1 MTGIRALLLS
11 IPCLA
16 IFIVRVMNMEVG
28 GRTTTSGIE
37 TFVQRA
43 TEARTWMTLFWYCFG
58 GWFFGEVYIWSSSED
73 AELGWIDYGRAYERP
88 RANENPVMLRC
99 MILLFSLAKAL
110 QHLSSDR
117 DDVKIREAEMI
128 RDAGEEYGR
137 QRDIVDFA
145 YPLACIM
152 VRSLPSNADPSG
164 ILFASV
170 FARQAV
176 SSCGLLV
183 MLWEL
188 SNVIFTIHVSQ
199 LPLKRGEP
207 LTNEVKDPAGKVLSK
222 SADPNGSLI
231 RGFKAKAT
239 VTRGFA
245 FWELFLI
252 TTQFETR
259 RTTIFSEVER
269 KPQSTWAQTS
279 ALCLAELNAI
289 GERIKNANAP
299 SEYQKKTAES
309 EQQRKQQ
316 EYLIAQ
322 EREKNLSLPKI
333 AQRGVLDE
341 REVFAKHTGNPVST
355 AIKSF
360 GQSPVVPNFPV
371 QAVIYGVPFGSKANI
386 FHAAKS
392 LVSLAVSSL
401 KEDDFGQVAP
411 SVPLII
417 RTFTSTITAVQK
429 HKHSRSY
436 RAGGPTKEGFGRGF
450 ACFWGSFDFLSHD
463 DPPTKIGAR
472 QWTVS
477 LIVRH
482 FECSTINVSYDL
494 KFNTLRKDSHQ
505 PTKAGAIS
513 RSPEISWI
521 ITVDFDR
528 RLSGVA
534 EMSVHQVCFSVEGG
548 VDGDSGIR
556 PDDDFATSLGASSMK
571 MPSTCMSALSNL
583 AQSDQVEMS
592 PRTSDSDRLPQ
603 PCNFSDVVGVWH
615 CTAGTV
621 VGVDDDLE
629 SDGWIVC
636 NCIMKRFPCLWR
648 WIDVERYCHSRWG
661 CKKRCVEQGVIS
673 RLHGM
678 TRVRLRFWDAM
689 QCVVDVNS
697 FAKACDEYRTLYEVH
712 YIMLRRAGGLSLL
725 WLFQA
730 FQYRHAR
737 RAMLTE
743 NPEPNNLPLHIRANF

>member
-1 MTGIRALLLS
+1 MATTTTSRTTTNTATTLAPPQFATSQPAPASPPLPRSYKDFLTPLLHRRFTNAAALLLCFCWLAASYLSTSDSWLWSWFPISLTGIRALLLS

-43 TEARTWMTLFWYCFG
+43 TEARTWMTLFWYVFS

-88 RANENPVMLRC
+88 RANENPIMLRS
-99 MILLFSLAKAL
+99 MILLFSIAKAL

-117 DDVKIREAEMI
+117 DDIKIHEAEKMGLAGALDQGSRTSWLPESVLLLRSQARSMAARVISWTLVGCVFAMI
-128 RDAGEEYGR
+128 GYLLFLRNVAWR
-137 QRDIVDFA
+137 IA
-145 YPLACIM
+145 YPVACIM

-164 ILFASV
+164 ILYASV
-170 FARQAV
+170 FARQAI

-252 TTQFETR
+252 TTHFQTR

-299 SEYQKKTAES
+299 TDYQKKTAES

-322 EREKNLSLPKI
+322 KREKNLSLPKI

-341 REVFAKHTGNPVST
+341 REVLAKHTGNPVST

-360 GQSPVVPNFPV
+360 GQSPGASNPVSPRARKALEWTEQHTGFNRSQLSVSGLQREANGYSLHFLRTPLGEPFRQNFSRRV
-371 QAVIYGVPFGSKANI
+371 QAVIYGVPFSSKANI

-411 SVPLII
+411 SIPLII

-429 HKHSRSY
+429 HVQTLEPH
-436 RAGGPTKEGFGRGF
+436 
-450 ACFWGSFDFLSHD
+450 
-463 DPPTKIGAR
+463 
-472 QWTVS
+472 WTDVYFTPADRNIPEVTE
-477 LIVRH
+477 LV
-482 FECSTINVSYDL
+482 DL
-494 KFNTLRKDSHQ
+494 LRKGLEEVLL
-505 PTKAGAIS
+505 AFG
-513 RSPEISWI
+513 EY
-521 ITVDFDR
+521 
-528 RLSGVA
+528 
-534 EMSVHQVCFSVEGG
+534 
-548 VDGDSGIR
+548 
-556 PDDDFATSLGASSMK
+556 ATSLG
-571 MPSTCMSALSNL
+571 
-583 AQSDQVEMS
+583 
-592 PRTSDSDRLPQ
+592 
-603 PCNFSDVVGVWH
+603 
-615 CTAGTV
+615 
-621 VGVDDDLE
+621 LE
-629 SDGWIVC
+629 AKELREAREAIGRKD
-636 NCIMKRFPCLWR
+636 M
-648 WIDVERYCHSRWG
+648 VER
-661 CKKRCVEQGVIS
+661 
-673 RLHGM
+673 
-678 TRVRLRFWDAM
+678 RV
-689 QCVVDVNS
+689 
-697 FAKACDEYRTLYEVH
+697 
-712 YIMLRRAGGLSLL
+712 
-725 WLFQA
+725 
-730 FQYRHAR
+730 
-737 RAMLTE
+737 
-743 NPEPNNLPLHIRANF
+743 